1 MIFVHVVLG
10 QTSIDEPMRNILKSC
25 FTALFMCLLS
35 YSLQAQQQIEVS
47 DVAGRTFLQRSVRG
61 LNWMNDGQY
70 YSALSENKVIKYDVR
85 TGNEVETLVD
95 GNALNIEIDDYSFSE
110 DESIVLLLTDRQS
123 IYRRSFTA
131 IYYLYERAGSQLT
144 KLSEGRQSYATLSP
158 DNQKVAFTREN
169 NLFFKDLTTG
179 TETAI
184 SDDGVFGKIIN
195 GSTDWVYEEELYLTK
210 AFAWSPDSKKIAYYR
225 MDETHVREYNMQVW
239 NEGALYPQ
247 DYRYKYPKAGEA
259 NSIVEIFLYDLSNSQ
274 KIKVD
279 IGEESDIYIPRI
291 YWTKS
296 AGTLAV
302 QRLNRLQNQM
312 DLLHVNTNDGSS
324 SVILTDKSD
333 TYISFTYCDDLT
345 YLDNGSQF
353 LFSSEKDGFK
363 HFYLYD
369 MSGKLIRQVTTG
381 NFEAISMVGLDQRK
395 RTPVLYYL
403 STEDSPLERQLY
415 SISLSG
421 KSKKKLTPEAG
432 YHSINMSDDCS
443 YYMDYAYSSDDP
455 VRISLYQTKGNQQI
469 KVMEDNAS
477 LKEKLK
483 TFELAKKEFIQIPNG
498 KGDQLNAYFLKPN
511 DFDENKKYPLL
522 IYQYSGP
529 GSQNVSQRW
538 TGGRSAW
545 HQMLVQKGYIVAV
558 VDTRG
563 TGYRGVQ
570 FKKQT
575 YGQMGQLEAE
585 DHIAAAKWFGQ
596 LNYIDQNRI
605 GIWGWSYG
613 GYMSTLAMLKGD
625 GVFKAAL
632 AVAPFTW
639 KYYDT
644 IYSERYLGLP
654 QDNEAGYEDN
664 NIINLAD
671 RLKGNYFIIHGTG
684 DDNVHFQIAV
694 GMQEALIKAGK
705 QFDSFYY
712 PDRAHGLGHYN
723 HLYTMMTNWIV
734 ENL

>member
-1 MIFVHVVLG
+1 MKRLIKINLLV
-10 QTSIDEPMRNILKSC
+10 
-25 FTALFMCLLS
+25 ALSLIAFG
-35 YSLQAQQQIEVS
+35 LQAQKEIQVS
-47 DVAGRTFLQRSVRG
+47 DIAGSTFRQRSVRG
-61 LNWMNDGQY
+61 LNWMNDGEY

-85 TGNEVETLVD
+85 SGNEVETLVD
-95 GNALNIEIDDYSFSE
+95 GNALSISIDDYSFSD
-110 DESIVLLLTDRQS
+110 DESVILLLTDRQS

-131 IYYLYERAGSQLT
+131 VYYLYTRENSQLT

-179 TETAI
+179 SETAVTE
-184 SDDGVFGKIIN
+184 DGSFGEIIN

-225 MDETHVREYNMQVW
+225 MDESNVREYNMQVW
-239 NEGALYPQ
+239 NNGALYPM
-247 DYRYKYPKAGEA
+247 DYRYKYPKAGED
-259 NSIVEIFLYDLSNSQ
+259 NSIVEIFLYDLAASN
-274 KIKVD
+274 KTKVD
-279 IGEESDIYIPRI
+279 LGEETDIYIPRI
-291 YWTKS
+291 YWTRS
-296 AGTLAV
+296 AETLAV

-312 DLLHVNTNDGSS
+312 DLLHVNAADGTSE
-324 SVILTDKSD
+324 VILTDKSD
-333 TYISFTYCDDLT
+333 TYIDFTFCDDLT
-345 YLDNGSQF
+345 YLDNGKQF

-369 MSGKLIRQVTTG
+369 MSGNMVRQITKG
-381 NFEAISMVGLDQRK
+381 DFEAVSMVGLDQSK
-395 RTPVLYYL
+395 KTPVLYYI
-403 STEDSPLERQLY
+403 SSEDSPLERHLY

-421 KSKKKLTPEAG
+421 KSKKKLTGERG
-432 YHSINMSDDCS
+432 YHTINMSDDCS
-443 YYMDYAYSSDDP
+443 YYMDYASSSDSP
-455 VRISLYQTKGNQQI
+455 LVVSLFQTSGNELI
-469 KVMEDNAS
+469 KVMQDNAG
-477 LKEKLK
+477 LKQ
-483 TFELAKKEFIQIPNG
+483 TLAEYQFASKEFFQIPNG

-511 DFDENKKYPLL
+511 DFDESKKYPLL

-529 GSQNVSQRW
+529 GSQNVAQRW
-538 TGGRSAW
+538 SGGRSSW
-545 HQMLVQKGYIVAV
+545 HQLLAQKGYIVAV

-563 TGYRGVQ
+563 TGYRGEQ

-585 DHIAAAKWFGQ
+585 DHIAAAKWLGE
-596 LNYIDQNRI
+596 LDYIDAQRI

-664 NIINLAD
+664 NIINLAE

-694 GMQEALIKAGK
+694 GMQQALISAGK

-723 HLYTMMTNWIV
+723 HLYSMMTDWIL